1 MAEKRNLT
9 TRTTVQNL
17 IAETKKVFATK
28 SMLNVVDGKVNTLI
42 GADSGKSARTI
53 AAEELA
59 AKLIPGDAIEALDTL
74 EEIAAWIQAHPESVA
89 AINAKLTLG
98 THNVTKYVKATGT
111 FVDGTTYYT
120 DDTGATEVDSSSFVE
135 GTTDVSNY
143 YVATQVAEQYSNVK
157 TFVEAVEA
165 ALGLRITALENVG
178 STKVEAS
185 ETNGNIK
192 VDGQELTVYTLPDD
206 VLHEEDIVDFTAE
219 TIAQMLADPKFT
231 LNKTSVNTVA
241 GGDTVTFTATAPAAI
256 TVTATSSNDE
266 VATVATDGG
275 VVDGA
280 NKVFTFTVT
289 GVAAGNATITVV
301 GSDNQYATE
310 EVAVVI
316 ASA

>member
-17 IAETKKVFATK
+17 IAESKKVFATK
-28 SMLNVVDGKVNTLI
+28 AALAGVDAKVNTLI
-42 GADSGKSARTI
+42 GADTGKSARAI

-59 AKLIPGDAIEALDTL
+59 AQLVPENAIEALDTL
-74 EEIAAWIQAHPESVA
+74 QEIAAWIQSHPEDVA

-98 THNVTKYVKATGT
+98 THNVTQYVKATGT

-120 DDTGATEVDSSSFVE
+120 DDTGATPVDSSSFVE

-206 VLHEEDIVDFTAE
+206 VLHEEDIVDFNAE
-219 TIAQMLADPKFT
+219 TIAKMLADPNFT
-231 LNKTSVNTVA
+231 LNKTTVAAVA
-241 GGDTVTFTATAPAAI
+241 GGEGVTFTATAPAAI
-256 TVTATSSNDE
+256 TVTATSSSDAT
-266 VATVATDGG
+266 ATVATDGG
-275 VVDGA
+275 VADGA
-280 NKVFTFTVT
+280 NKVYTFTVT

-301 GSDNQYATE
+301 GSDNEYATE
-310 EVAVVI
+310 EVSVI
-316 ASA
+316 VSNA